1 MEPFRVRARV
11 RDDIQILL
19 GSITLKNSAMK
30 NRDTLVPLG
39 MALIMSVTLSA
50 CGSSGG
56 SGDTASVPPSA
67 TAKSVVGKISGFGS
81 VYVNGV
87 EYDTDGASYDVDDA
101 SASDDSA
108 LAVGMVVKVQG
119 SVNADGRTGS
129 ASSVSYDDEVE
140 GLVEDLATDA
150 GDPSVKT
157 FTVMNTMVR
166 IDQNSTNFDGED
178 DAAFSFDTIIN
189 GDNVE
194 VSGEYDGDILVAS
207 YVEKQD
213 SADDD
218 FEAKGTVTEYD
229 NADHF
234 VLLLKNG
241 SALDVTLAAGAEIP
255 SVGIANDQYVEVEG
269 TIPDPIG
276 LPDSLLATR
285 VELEDDD
292 YFGDDDDDDVE
303 VKGMLNYD
311 ADTEVWSVR
320 DVMIAFRDNTEYK
333 PESLMDSIADGSAAG
348 LTVEVEGYYLNEV
361 LQVDEI
367 ELEEDELEFKGD
379 ARVLGSTGPRDGTV
393 QLSFGEAMGTVDVI
407 VNSET
412 MFRDDE
418 AMDHFDLSSIMDN
431 DKIEVEARWADD
443 GSIIASS
450 LHLEDDMGYEIK
462 GPFDAMIDGV
472 SLTVLNVTFS
482 LNEFTF
488 FENGLPVAGD
498 YVEVE
503 DADADG
509 YADSV
514 EIED

>member
-1 MEPFRVRARV
+1 M
-11 RDDIQILL
+11 LSL
-19 GSITLKNSAMK
+19 TLA
-30 NRDTLVPLG
+30 
-39 MALIMSVTLSA
+39 A

-56 SGDTASVPPSA
+56 SGDTTPVPPSA
-67 TAKSVVGKISGFGS
+67 TAKSAVGIITGFGS

-87 EYDTDGASYDVDDA
+87 EYDTNGASYDVDDA

-140 GLVEDLATDA
+140 GLVEDLAPDA
-150 GDPSVKT
+150 ADPSIKT

-166 IDQNSTNFDGED
+166 VHQNSTNFDGED
-178 DAAFSFDTIIN
+178 DAAFSFDTIMN
-189 GDNVE
+189 NDNVE

-229 NADHF
+229 DADSF
-234 VLLLKNG
+234 VLVLKNG
-241 SALDVTLAAGAEIP
+241 SVLDVTLAAGAEIP

-276 LPDSLLATR
+276 FPDSILVTK
-285 VELEDDD
+285 VELEDGDH
-292 YFGDDDDDDVE
+292 FGDDDDDEVE

-311 ADTEVWSVR
+311 ADTETWSVR
-320 DVMIAFRDNTEYK
+320 DVMIAFSDNTEYK
-333 PESLMDSIADGSAAG
+333 PESFMDSIADGSAAG
-348 LTVEVEGYYLNEV
+348 LTVEVEGFYLNEV

-367 ELEEDELEFKGD
+367 EPEEDELEFKGD
-379 ARVLGSTGPRDGTV
+379 ATVLGSTGPRDGTV
-393 QLSFGEAMGTVDVI
+393 QLSFGMAMGTVDVI

-418 AMDHFDLSSIMDN
+418 AMNHFDLDSITDGA
-431 DKIEVEARWADD
+431 KVEIEARWADD
-443 GSIIASS
+443 GSVIASS

-462 GPFDAMIDGV
+462 GPLDAIDDV

-482 LNEFTF
+482 LNENTF
-488 FENGLPVAGD
+488 FENGVPVAGD

-503 DADADG
+503 DEDADG

>member
-1 MEPFRVRARV
+1 
-11 RDDIQILL
+11 
-19 GSITLKNSAMK
+19 MK
-30 NRDTLVPLG
+30 HDATKYRTTFAPLG
-39 MALIMSVTLSA
+39 IALMLSLTLAA

-56 SGDTASVPPSA
+56 SGDTTPVPPSA
-67 TAKSVVGKISGFGS
+67 TAKSAVGIITGFGS

-87 EYDTDGASYDVDDA
+87 EYDTNGASYDVDDA

-140 GLVEDLATDA
+140 GLVEDLAPDA
-150 GDPSVKT
+150 ADPSIKT

-166 IDQNSTNFDGED
+166 VHQNSTNFDGED
-178 DAAFSFDTIIN
+178 DAAFSFDTIMN
-189 GDNVE
+189 NDNVE

-229 NADHF
+229 DADSF
-234 VLLLKNG
+234 VLVLKNG
-241 SALDVTLAAGAEIP
+241 SVLDVTLAAGAEIP

-276 LPDSLLATR
+276 FPDSILVTK
-285 VELEDDD
+285 VELEDGDH
-292 YFGDDDDDDVE
+292 FGDDDDDEVE

-311 ADTEVWSVR
+311 ADTETWSVR
-320 DVMIAFRDNTEYK
+320 DVMIAFSDNTEYK
-333 PESLMDSIADGSAAG
+333 PESFMDSIADGSAAG
-348 LTVEVEGYYLNEV
+348 LTVEVEGFYLNEV

-379 ARVLGSTGPRDGTV
+379 ATVLGSTGPRDGTV
-393 QLSFGEAMGTVDVI
+393 ELSFGMAMGTVDVV

-418 AMDHFDLSSIMDN
+418 AMNHFDLDDIADGA
-431 DKIEVEARWADD
+431 KVEVEARWADD

-462 GPFDAMIDGV
+462 GPLDAIDDV
-472 SLTVLNVTFS
+472 SLTVLNVTLS
-482 LNEFTF
+482 LNENTF
-488 FENGLPVAGD
+488 FENGVPVAGD

-503 DADADG
+503 DEDADG

>member
-1 MEPFRVRARV
+1 MKHRSTNFTKTSAHS
-11 RDDIQILL
+11 
-19 GSITLKNSAMK
+19 SIALMLSLTLA
-30 NRDTLVPLG
+30 
-39 MALIMSVTLSA
+39 A
-50 CGSSGG
+50 CGG
-56 SGDTASVPPSA
+56 SGQSADTTPVPPSA
-67 TAKSVVGKISGFGS
+67 TAKSAVGKITGFGS

-87 EYDTDGASYDVDDA
+87 EYDTNGASYDVDDA

-140 GLVEDLATDA
+140 GIVEGLATD
-150 GDPSVKT
+150 GDDPSIKT

-166 IDQNSTNFDGED
+166 VHKNSTNFDGED
-178 DAAFSFDTIIN
+178 DAAFSFETIMN

-194 VSGEYDGDILVAS
+194 VSGEYDGDTLVAS

-229 NADHF
+229 DAEHF
-234 VLLLKNG
+234 VLVLKNG
-241 SALDVTLAAGAEIP
+241 STLDVTLAAAAEIP

-269 TIPDPIG
+269 TIPDPVG
-276 LPDSLLATR
+276 FPDSILATK

-292 YFGDDDDDDVE
+292 HFGDDDDDEVE
-303 VKGMLNYD
+303 IKGILSFD
-311 ADTEVWSVR
+311 ADTETWSVR
-320 DVMIAFRDNTEYK
+320 DVTIAFNDNTEYK

-348 LTVEVEGYYLNEV
+348 LTVEVEGFYVDEV

-379 ARVLGSTGPRDGTV
+379 ATVLESAGPRDGTIR
-393 QLSFGEAMGTVDVI
+393 LSFGMAIGTVDVV
-407 VNSET
+407 VNSDT

-418 AMDHFDLSSIMDN
+418 AMDHFDLDSIMDN
-431 DKIEVEARWADD
+431 AKVEVEARWTDD
-443 GSIIASS
+443 GLIIASS

-462 GPFDAMIDGV
+462 GPLDAIDDV
-472 SLTVLNVTFS
+472 SLTVLNVIFS
-482 LNEFTF
+482 VNENTF
-488 FENGLPVAGD
+488 FENGAPVDGD

-503 DADADG
+503 DEDADG

>member
-1 MEPFRVRARV
+1 
-11 RDDIQILL
+11 
-19 GSITLKNSAMK
+19 LKHDATK
-30 NRDTLVPLG
+30 YRTTFAPLG
-39 MALIMSVTLSA
+39 IALMLSLTLAA

-56 SGDTASVPPSA
+56 SGDTTPVPPPSA
-67 TAKSVVGKISGFGS
+67 TAKSAVGMITGFGS

-87 EYDTDGASYDVDDA
+87 EYDTNGASYDVDDA

-129 ASSVSYDDEVE
+129 ANSVSYDDEVE

-150 GDPSVKT
+150 ADPSIKT
-157 FTVMNTMVR
+157 
-166 IDQNSTNFDGED
+166 
-178 DAAFSFDTIIN
+178 FSFDTIMN
-189 GDNVE
+189 DDNVE

-218 FEAKGTVTEYD
+218 FEAKGTVSEYD

-234 VLLLKNG
+234 VLVLKNG
-241 SALDVTLAAGAEIP
+241 SILDVTVAAGAEIP

-269 TIPDPIG
+269 TIPDPVG
-276 LPDSLLATR
+276 FPDSILVTK

-292 YFGDDDDDDVE
+292 HFGDDDDDDVE

-311 ADTEVWSVR
+311 ADTEAWSVR
-320 DVMIAFRDNTEYK
+320 DVMIAFSDTTEYK

-348 LTVEVEGYYLNEV
+348 LTVEVEGFYLNEV

-379 ARVLGSTGPRDGTV
+379 ARVVESTGPRDGTV
-393 QLSFGEAMGTVDVI
+393 RISFGTATGTVDVV
-407 VNSET
+407 VNGDT

-418 AMDHFDLSSIMDN
+418 AMNHFDLSDIMDN
-431 DKIEVEARWADD
+431 DKIEVEARWAGD

-450 LHLEDDMGYEIK
+450 LHLEDDTGYEIK
-462 GPFDAMIDGV
+462 GPLDAIDDV
-472 SLTVLNVTFS
+472 SITVLNVTFS
-482 LNEFTF
+482 LNADTF
-488 FENGLPVAGD
+488 FENGVPVAGD

-503 DADADG
+503 DENADG
-509 YADSV
+509 FADSV

>member
-1 MEPFRVRARV
+1 MKYRSMQDRATRAP
-11 RDDIQILL
+11 L
-19 GSITLKNSAMK
+19 GITLLLSL
-30 NRDTLVPLG
+30 TL
-39 MALIMSVTLSA
+39 AA

-56 SGDTASVPPSA
+56 SGETTPVPPSA
-67 TAKSVVGKISGFGS
+67 TAKSAVGKITGFGS

-87 EYDTDGASYDVDDA
+87 EYDTNGASYEVDDA

-108 LAVGMVVKVQG
+108 LAVGMVVKVTG

-129 ASSVSYDDEVE
+129 ASSVSYDDELE
-140 GLVEDLATDA
+140 GIVEDLATD
-150 GDPSVKT
+150 GEDPSIKT

-166 IDQNSTNFDGED
+166 VDQNSTNFDGED
-178 DAAFSFDTIIN
+178 DAAFSFETIMN

-194 VSGEYDGDILVAS
+194 LSGEYDGDILVAS

-234 VLLLKNG
+234 VLVLKNG
-241 SALDVTLAAGAEIP
+241 STLDVTLAAGAEIP
-255 SVGIANDQYVEVEG
+255 SAGIANDQYVEVEG
-269 TIPDPIG
+269 TIPDPVG
-276 LPDSLLATR
+276 FPDSLLAMK
-285 VELEDDD
+285 VELEDNDH
-292 YFGDDDDDDVE
+292 FGDDDDDVE
-303 VKGMLNYD
+303 IEGMLNYD
-311 ADTEVWSVR
+311 TDTETWSVR
-320 DVMIAFRDNTEYK
+320 DVTIAFGDRTEYK
-333 PESLMDSIADGSAAG
+333 PESLMESIADGSAAG
-348 LTVEVEGYYLNEV
+348 LNVEVEGFYLDEV
-361 LQVDEI
+361 LQVEEI

-379 ARVLGSTGPRDGTV
+379 ATVLESTGPRDGTV
-393 QLSFGEAMGTVDVI
+393 RLSFGVATGTVDVI
-407 VNSET
+407 VNGDT

-418 AMDHFDLSSIMDN
+418 AMEHFDLDSIMDGA
-431 DKIEVEARWADD
+431 KVELEARRAAD

-462 GPFDAMIDGV
+462 GPLDAIDDV
-472 SLTVLNVTFS
+472 SLTILGVIFS
-482 LNEFTF
+482 VNENTF
-488 FENGLPVAGD
+488 FENGVPVNGD

-503 DADADG
+503 DENADG